1 MTSQS
6 GHTSTA
12 TSTPLPWWRRIIRI
26 TAWTAF
32 TVFLLVCAVL
42 LATVRM
48 LHPDRLTPLV
58 QRAANDY
65 LINSNFTVGKV
76 QLGLQGSFPFLSLTM
91 DEICLTSTAFSNLS
105 EDERFML
112 PEYAD
117 TLLTMKSLQGSLN
130 LPKLMAG
137 TIELGDVN
145 LNQPGVNVVVYS
157 DDVNNFDVFPS
168 DPESKPFTI
177 DDLAEYSIRIHRFEM
192 TDPLPMRYYNAM
204 DGTEI
209 ALNFNNLMLDGN
221 GAPLYTFDMRGN
233 LSTPLMEGS
242 PLEKIP
248 FSVNGNIQW
257 DIQHPR
263 HLGLSDFRI
272 SIMGILSGTINTTMT
287 LAENLTLNTV
297 NLNLDPISFSQVL
310 AMVPEEVFE
319 AFEIPKIETD
329 GNIKLDVN
337 FDKPY
342 TIDVDTIPYAT
353 ARAVIEP
360 CNVNLK
366 DTRLTNVSADVE
378 LALQGNDLDAATVNI
393 RGATMS
399 GDATDIN
406 LNGTVTHPVSDPHFK
421 GHIEGTSDLEK
432 LPPPIKKLLDGYVSG
447 KLEGNVD
454 VDGSPSMLTATQIH
468 RLKVTGEIEARGLY
482 WLSADTVNMA
492 YVHKAHFHFGTAD
505 KFTHRESGIR
515 ADSLLTASITIDS
528 INFLHG
534 DVAVNATKLFLGVG
548 TSNKRRVPDTSRIIP
563 LGASLRL
570 ERLTVTDIAD
580 SAGMV
585 SKAISGYVVLKRN
598 PANSKLPL
606 IKLNMDISRL
616 SAGTRD
622 TRLLLRNP
630 HIDATMARLPFTER
644 QKAIFRTADSL
655 RKVYPDIPR
664 DSVYVLALERH
675 RRSHKRYPRVHPEL
689 VSGDN
694 EIIDWGASRGFR
706 RLLKE
711 WDISGTLTAS
721 RAGMFSP
728 YFPVRNRIKNFNV
741 GFTNDSLVL
750 KNIQYKAG
758 HSDFLLS
765 GRVTNMKRAF
775 TSRSGRQPLRIHID
789 VLSDTV
795 DVNQL
800 AAATF
805 AGSAYSQ
812 RKEKESFKIT
822 DGDSEDELDKK
833 IGRYVQNAP
842 DSAAPLLIPLNV
854 DAEIKAR
861 AANILYSDIVLHDFN
876 GDLLMFDGALNLHN
890 LRGST
895 ELGSISLS
903 ALYSAPDPTDLRF
916 GFGMQVND
924 FNIKR
929 FLHLVP
935 AIDSIMPLMRG
946 FEGIIDADI
955 AATVDLKPNMD
966 FNMPTLHAVVKLEGN
981 RLVFIDPETY
991 RIMGKWLM
999 FKDKNRNIIDHM
1011 SVELMVQ
1018 DDVLHVFP
1026 FIFDIDRYRLG
1037 VQGYNDLN
1045 MNFDYHIS
1053 VLKSPIPFKFGINI
1067 KGNPEHHKI
1076 RLGRSRFNEKNA
1088 LARTQIADTTRINLI
1103 DQIEKVFSRGV
1114 RNSRFNRLS
1123 INTRPT
1129 AAAIDLETDSL
1140 THADSLILIRE
1151 GLIPPPVTPA
1161 PVPESQHGK
1170 KKKSSDK
1177 PAGTA
1182 AAVIFKETPL
1192 VRENPCA

>member
-6 GHTSTA
+6 GPTITA
-12 TSTPLPWWRRIIRI
+12 SRARLPLWRRILRAC
-26 TAWTAF
+26 AWTAF
-32 TVFLLVCAVL
+32 TVFLFTCAVL

-65 LINSNFTVGKV
+65 LINSNFTVGRV

-91 DEICLTSTAFSNLS
+91 DDICLTSTAFSKLS

-145 LNQPGVNVVVYS
+145 LYKPGINVVVYS
-157 DDVNNFDVFPS
+157 DDVNNFDIFPS
-168 DPESKPFTI
+168 DPDAKPFTI
-177 DDLAEYSIRIHRFEM
+177 DDLAEYGIRIHRFEL
-192 TDPLPMRYYNAM
+192 TDPLPMRYFNAV

-209 ALNFNNLMLDGN
+209 ALDFNNLMLDGN

-233 LSTPLMEGS
+233 ISTPLMEGS

-263 HLGLSDFRI
+263 HLGLSDFKI
-272 SIMGILSGTINTTMT
+272 NIMGLLSGTINTTMT

-297 NLNLDPISFSQVL
+297 NLSMDPISFSQVL

-319 AFEIPKIETD
+319 AFEIPRIETD
-329 GNIKLDVN
+329 GKLKLDVA
-337 FDKPY
+337 FDRPY
-342 TIDVDTIPYAT
+342 VIDVDTIPYAT

-360 CNVNLK
+360 CSLSLE
-366 DTRLTNVSADVE
+366 DTRLTDVSADVE
-378 LALQGNDLDAATVNI
+378 ITLRGNNLDAASVNI

-399 GDATDIN
+399 GDATDLN
-406 LNGTVTHPVSDPHFK
+406 LNGTLTHPVSDPHFK

-432 LPPPIKKLLDGYVSG
+432 LPPPIKKMLDGYVSG

-454 VDGSPSMLTATQIH
+454 VDGSPSMLTPDRIH
-468 RLKVTGEIEARGLY
+468 KLKVTGEIEARGLY

-492 YVHKAHFHFGTAD
+492 YIHKARFHFGTAD
-505 KFTHRESGIR
+505 KFIHKESGIK

-534 DVAVNATKLFLGVG
+534 DVAVNATDLFMGVG
-548 TSNKRRVPDTSRIIP
+548 TSNKRRGADTSRIIP
-563 LGASLRL
+563 LGATLKL
-570 ERLTVTDIAD
+570 ERLTVIDIAD

-585 SKAISGYVVLKRN
+585 SKAISGYLVLQRN
-598 PANSKLPL
+598 PSNRRLPL
-606 IKLNMDISRL
+606 IKLNMDISQL

-622 TRLLLRNP
+622 TRLLLRDP
-630 HIDATMARLPFTER
+630 HIDATMERLPLTER
-644 QKAIFRTADSL
+644 QKAISHTADSL
-655 RKVYPDIPR
+655 KRIYPDIPR
-664 DSVYVLALERH
+664 DSVYILALERH

-711 WDISGTLTAS
+711 WEISGTLKAS

-728 YFPVRNRIKNFNV
+728 YFPLRNRIKNFNV
-741 GFTNDSLVL
+741 AFTNDSLVL
-750 KNIQYKAG
+750 KDIQYKAG

-775 TSRSGRQPLRIHID
+775 TSRSGRQPLRVHFD
-789 VLSDTV
+789 LLSDTV

-805 AGSAYSQ
+805 AGNAYSQ
-812 RKEKESFKIT
+812 RKDKETFSIT
-822 DGDSEDELDKK
+822 EGASEDELDEK
-833 IGRYVQNAP
+833 IGRYVENAP
-842 DSAAPLLIPLNV
+842 DNSAPLLIPLNV
-854 DAEIKAR
+854 DVEIKAR
-861 AANILYSDIVLHDFN
+861 ASNILYSDIALHDFS
-876 GDLLMFDGALNLHN
+876 GDLLIFDGALNLHN

-895 ELGSISLS
+895 ELGDLTLS
-903 ALYSAPDPTDLRF
+903 ALYAAPDPTDLRF

-924 FNIKR
+924 FNIER

-935 AIDSIMPLMRG
+935 AIDSVMPLMRG

-966 FNMPTLHAVVKLEGN
+966 FNMPTLHAVVRLEGN
-981 RLVFIDPETY
+981 KLVFIDPETY
-991 RIMGKWLM
+991 RIIGKWLM
-999 FKDKNRNIIDHM
+999 FKDKNRNVIDHM
-1011 SVELMVQ
+1011 SVQLMVQ

-1045 MNFDYHIS
+1045 MNFDYHIA

-1088 LARTQIADTTRINLI
+1088 LAHTRIADTTRINLI

-1114 RNSRFNRLS
+1114 RNSRFNHLTL
-1123 INTRPT
+1123 NTRPT

-1140 THADSLILIRE
+1140 THADSLALIKE
-1151 GLIPPPVTPA
+1151 GLIPEPLPAATDTPRE
-1161 PVPESQHGK
+1161 PEK
-1170 KKKSSDK
+1170 KKKSSHK
-1177 PAGTA
+1177 PAETS
-1182 AAVIFKETPL
+1182 AVIFKETPL
-1192 VRENPCA
+1192 LREKPCT